1 MVESDISYALRIL
14 KEKNESIVIVKDNN
28 ILYESKLDGLKAI
41 IHLIDNKV
49 NIEGSS
55 VADKIIGKAA
65 ALLLS
70 YLKVKEVYAAV
81 LSEKAIEVLKNN
93 LIIFNYSEMTK
104 NIINRTNTGMCPM
117 EKAVMNIN
125 DGLTAYKVIKS
136 IIFSKNN

>member
-28 ILYESKLDGLKAI
+28 VLYESKLDGLKSI
-41 IHLIDNKV
+41 VYLIDNKV
-49 NIEGSS
+49 DIEGSS

-70 YLKVKEVYAAV
+70 YKKVKEVYANI
-81 LSEKAIEVLKNN
+81 LSEKAVEVLKDN
-93 LIIFNYSEMTK
+93 LIVFNYSEMTK

-117 EKAVMNIN
+117 EKAVINIE
-125 DGLTAYKVIKS
+125 DG
-136 IIFSKNN
+136 